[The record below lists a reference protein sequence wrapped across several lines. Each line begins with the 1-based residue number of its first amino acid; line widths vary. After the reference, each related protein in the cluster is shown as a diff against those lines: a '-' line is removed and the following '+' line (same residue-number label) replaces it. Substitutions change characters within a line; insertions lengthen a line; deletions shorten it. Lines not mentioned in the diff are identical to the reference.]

1 MRENAGLPV
10 LLLELLLLIVI
21 VLLDLPW
28 LLWVEILQHAVQLLV
43 TTDVLKDLR
52 VLMSRKVRSQV
63 GQRRRL
69 TRQCL
74 CASPLQAMSVSC
86 IQDGSFLFI

>member
-28 LLWVEILQHAVQLLV
+28 LVRVEILQHAVQLLV

-69 TRQCL
+69 TRQ
-74 CASPLQAMSVSC
+74 
-86 IQDGSFLFI
+86 FL

>member
-1 MRENAGLPV
+1 MRKNAGLSV
-10 LLLELLLLIVI
+10 LLLELLLLVVI

-28 LLWVEILQHAVQLLV
+28 LLWVEILQHAAQLLV

-52 VLMSRKVRSQV
+52 VLMTRKVRIQV
-63 GQRRRL
+63 GLRWRL
-69 TRQCL
+69 ARQFL
-74 CASPLQAMSVSC
+74 RASPLQAMSLSC